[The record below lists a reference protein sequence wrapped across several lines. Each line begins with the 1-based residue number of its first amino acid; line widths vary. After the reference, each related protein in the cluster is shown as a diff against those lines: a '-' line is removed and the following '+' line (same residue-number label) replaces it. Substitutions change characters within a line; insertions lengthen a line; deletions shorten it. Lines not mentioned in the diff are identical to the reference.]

1 MKASNLASVLVV
13 GTGIL
18 LATSA
23 YADKPAAGTKGTVTA
38 WESGGTKVITV
49 ESCTATEDG
58 GYDYV
63 SCSKVLRDRV
73 VDIVCKRGPGTYK
86 WGFQVGDEKPFLMQ
100 TTTCK

>member
-1 MKASNLASVLVV
+1 MKASITIAAMLAASALLV
-13 GTGIL
+13 TDA
-18 LATSA
+18 LAE
-23 YADKPAAGTKGTVTA
+23 KPAAGTKGTVTA

-49 ESCTATEDG
+49 ESCAATGDG
-58 GYDYV
+58 WDYV